1 MKKLILTIVTG
12 LALFATGLFAEDVT
26 GKWTAEVEGRNGQK
40 RVQTFNLKAE
50 GGTLTGNVASPMGER
65 PIVDGK
71 VTGDEVS
78 FAVEIEIQGEKRKI
92 QYTGKLV
99 GGELKLKSGMG
110 DRVREFTAKRT
121 TS

>member
-12 LALFATGLFAEDVT
+12 LVLFATGLFAEDVT

-50 GGTLTGNVASPMGER
+50 GDKLSGNVSSQMGER

-71 VTGDEVS
+71 VSGDDIS
-78 FAVEIEIQGEKRKI
+78 FAVEVEFNGEKRKI
-92 QYTGKLV
+92 QYTGKIV

-110 DRVREFTAKRT
+110 ERTREFTAKRA